1 MRGRRSNFIIA
12 CVGTI
17 NDKSFGVDL
26 VRKQAEFQH
35 RNFNPPAFI
44 LDSRII
50 LLLMQ
55 CLTEA

>member
-1 MRGRRSNFIIA
+1 MGGN
-12 CVGTI
+12 I
-17 NDKSFGVDL
+17 NDKSSRAKF
-26 VRKQAEFQH
+26 VRKQVEFQH
-35 RNFNPPAFI
+35 RNFSPPAFI